1 MVCKTHHIVWAL
13 IVLATILLI
22 LFFVAR
28 ELQWQPY
35 VQYIAYPVFF
45 LSIFATFSLL
55 LASAM
60 GRLEYENGKIMVPY
74 KILKTLEANGLINPK
89 IKVIENIKIDDD
101 EYIRSNFGISSDF
114 TGVRLVTV
122 EVDSR
127 KISAIFTG
135 DLSQLLKLEPSS
147 DNHRENN

>member
-1 MVCKTHHIVWAL
+1 
-13 IVLATILLI
+13 
-22 LFFVAR
+22 
-28 ELQWQPY
+28 
-35 VQYIAYPVFF
+35 
-45 LSIFATFSLL
+45 
-55 LASAM
+55 M
-60 GRLEYENGKIMVPY
+60 GRLEYENGKVMMPY

-122 EVDSR
+122 EVDSH

-135 DLSQLLKLEPSS
+135 DLSQLLRKIESSS
-147 DNHRENN
+147 DSHRENN